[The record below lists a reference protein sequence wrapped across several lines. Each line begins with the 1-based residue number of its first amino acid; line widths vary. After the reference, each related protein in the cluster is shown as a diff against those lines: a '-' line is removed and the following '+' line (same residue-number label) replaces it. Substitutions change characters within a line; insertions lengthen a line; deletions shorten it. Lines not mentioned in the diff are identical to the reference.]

1 MERLLELF
9 ADGSVVEMDGE
20 QPLRLIHTEGKVK
33 TLSHFLRFSRAKTYR
48 LAPADRLPPT
58 DVPQPRGGQSINSA
72 GLKLITTFE
81 GRELAAYQDSV
92 GVWTIGYGHTKT
104 ARPGMTI
111 TQAQAEQLLQT
122 DLEEFE
128 AAVTDAAEIS
138 LNSDQFSALVSF
150 CFNLGAGSLFEST
163 LLRVLNNGDIQAAA
177 NEFPRWNKAGGQA
190 LLGLTR
196 RRMAERALFLGQPWE
211 PFLTYEGDGREI
223 SQTSSTRILKLTHP
237 IMQGEDVR
245 RVQEALI
252 KVGFDLGPD
261 GADGA
266 FGKATDKAIQQ
277 LQRQKNLAVDGIV
290 GVQTLQA
297 LGL

>member
-1 MERLLELF
+1 MERMLELF
-9 ADGSVVEMDGE
+9 ADGSIVEMDGE
-20 QPLRLIHTEGKVK
+20 QPIKLARTQGEVK
-33 TLSHFLRFSRAKTYR
+33 ALADFLRFSRAKTYR

-58 DVPQPRGGQSINSA
+58 DVPQPRGGQSINPA

-104 ARPGMTI
+104 VRPGMTI
-111 TQAQAEQLLQT
+111 TQAEAEQLLQT

-128 AAVTDAAEIS
+128 AAVTDAVAID

-163 LLRVLNNGDIQAAA
+163 LLQLLNNGDIEAAA
-177 NEFPRWNKAGGQA
+177 HEFPRWNKAGGQA

-196 RRMAERALFLGQPWE
+196 RRLAERALFLSQPWE
-211 PFLTYEGDGREI
+211 AFLTYEGDGTEI
-223 SQTSSTRILKLTHP
+223 KPLGGPRVLKLTNP

-245 RVQEALI
+245 RVQAALL
-252 KVGFDLGPD
+252 KAGFDLGPD

-266 FGKATDKAIQQ
+266 FGKATDQAIQQ
-277 LQRQKNLAVDGIV
+277 LQRQKQLTVDGIV
-290 GVQTLQA
+290 GAQTLRA